1 MDIGDPS
8 LTHAPVE
15 PELIIDPSTIRII
28 PNINNELKYT
38 VIFNPLI
45 TL

>member
-8 LTHAPVE
+8 LTHAPVDA
-15 PELIIDPSTIRII
+15 ELIMDPNTMRII
-28 PNINNELKYT
+28 PNINNEVKYT